1 MRFNLDR
8 LQIKLE
14 RGQIR
19 LAKSMNTGGM
29 IADALLAERGVSA
42 VIVDSITEIVGT
54 KQYDRQVALAKHWK
68 SVAVKH
74 QIPVSLIVQ
83 MNKSGD
89 TLGMSALAHS
99 ADALIEVQV
108 IDDGRR
114 RARIL
119 RQYGLDDGDVRL
131 CTAVK
136 HRFGPTHIDHPLL
149 MTAHGFTE
157 IPKAMKE
164 TTGKTGDPIR
174 DEILSLDQLDE
185 QIEQSKAITKEL
197 SEERDE
203 RKLKLAKMA
212 TEPAAKVAK
221 LGKLPPKLKSRKAS

>member
-1 MRFNLDR
+1 MDASTIEHIPTGPWDGVFGGGVVRGATYLMCGLPGAGKSTVALQIAVVLAQRSGKPAFYISGEDRAAELRFDLDR

-83 MNKSGD
+83 IDKSGD

-99 ADALIEVQV
+99 ADAL
-108 IDDGRR
+108 
-114 RARIL
+114 
-119 RQYGLDDGDVRL
+119 
-131 CTAVK
+131 
-136 HRFGPTHIDHPLL
+136 
-149 MTAHGFTE
+149 
-157 IPKAMKE
+157 
-164 TTGKTGDPIR
+164 
-174 DEILSLDQLDE
+174 S
-185 QIEQSKAITKEL
+185 
-197 SEERDE
+197 
-203 RKLKLAKMA
+203 
-212 TEPAAKVAK
+212 
-221 LGKLPPKLKSRKAS
+221 